1 LGNSKVTTLAVS
13 DTSANLVTN
22 LDALHTNIAKITA
35 VVVSPVAP
43 LGLSATQFTTDAD
56 VLTKMGAYTA
66 MVSGVPASNVAKVLT
81 NTHVTSIAV
90 SDTSVNIVA
99 NLVAIQANNAKISS
113 IASSDG
119 QNLSVSA
126 IQLALDSTAL
136 AKVKFSTISVTGIGS
151 APQSLSGSL
160 GNVIF
165 NFAVPTSDSFSA
177 VKFDTITSWSGHDEI
192 SFSSP
197 LNVVGSSAA
206 PTSGMA
212 SIASTG
218 FATFA
223 TLGLSLTAQ
232 LAAVENALAYGR
244 PTGVVATGDVAMWFN
259 GADAYVLITS
269 SHTGTGMSSNDTFIK
284 LAGINSTDH
293 LVFASGVIAV

>member
-1 LGNSKVTTLAVS
+1 
-13 DTSANLVTN
+13 
-22 LDALHTNIAKITA
+22 
-35 VVVSPVAP
+35 
-43 LGLSATQFTTDAD
+43 
-56 VLTKMGAYTA
+56 
-66 MVSGVPASNVAKVLT
+66 VPASNVAKVLP

-90 SDTSVNIVA
+90 TDTSVNIVA

-119 QNLSVSA
+119 QNLNVSA
-126 IQLALDSTAL
+126 IQLASDSTAL
-136 AKVKFSTISVTGIGS
+136 AKVKFSTISVTGIGT

-165 NFAVPTSDSFSA
+165 NFAVPTSGSFSV
-177 VKFDTITSWSGHDEI
+177 VKYDTITSWSGHDEI

-206 PTSGMA
+206 PISGMA
-212 SIASTG
+212 SIATTG
-218 FATFA
+218 FATFVPGDSSVA
-223 TLGLSLTAQ
+223 LQ
-232 LAAVENALAYGR
+232 LAAVENALANGQS
-244 PTGVVATGDVAMWFN
+244 TAVVATGDVAMWFN

-269 SHTGTGMSSNDTFIK
+269 SHTGTGMGSNDTLIK
-284 LAGINSTDH
+284 LAGVNSTDH